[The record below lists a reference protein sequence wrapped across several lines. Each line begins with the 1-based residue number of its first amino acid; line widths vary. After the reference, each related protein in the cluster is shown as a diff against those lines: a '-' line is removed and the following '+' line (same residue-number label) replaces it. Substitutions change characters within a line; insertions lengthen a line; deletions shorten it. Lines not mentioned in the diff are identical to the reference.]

1 MPNGLMCKVPLQT
14 AGERRKRLRSS
25 IIATFLSLLMHANK
39 CGGLRAKRSARSGYT
54 DLFVATPLRTHAI
67 LYPRSFKRRTR
78 CPPKKKQEKK
88 ISPDEFRRR
97 LVCAGLNVTFRRDLL
112 DVRCDVVVFITLVF
126 KPLQHSLLRQTRT
139 CSEQDM

>member
-1 MPNGLMCKVPLQT
+1 MQT
-14 AGERRKRLRSS
+14 SAAAFALSAQRARGTRTCLLRHLCERTPSS
-25 IIATFLSLLMHANK
+25 IRVLSKDGPA
-39 CGGLRAKRSARSGYT
+39 
-54 DLFVATPLRTHAI
+54 V
-67 LYPRSFKRRTR
+67 RR
-78 CPPKKKQEKK
+78 KKKQEKK
-88 ISPDEFRRR
+88 TSPDEFRRR